1 MKPLEEI
8 KDYLSN
14 NEVPTQLE
22 LNEHTY
28 ITDSKK
34 FIESHIAT
42 LERNTGN
49 RTFLPYYERL
59 CDFYNQ
65 VKQWQ
70 ES

>member
-1 MKPLEEI
+1 MTPLHEI

-14 NEVPTQLE
+14 NEVPTQLK
-22 LNEHTY
+22 LNEYTY

-34 FIESHIAT
+34 FIESHLKT

-49 RTFLPYYERL
+49 RTFMPYYERL
-59 CDFYNQ
+59 CDFYKL